1 MHKLRLIKSAFATV
15 LTLTLA
21 ACSGNDPDSQGEQS
35 TAIIDQAAI
44 DRLNT
49 TLSGFVE
56 SGNVAG
62 ASALIREK
70 DREVYFNTFGMADR
84 EANVPMTRD
93 TIAQIF
99 SMTKPLTGVA
109 LLTLYEQGK
118 IDLDDPVAQ
127 HLPEFSDLR
136 VYAGTDEQGEIILE
150 APRRPLTIRDLTRHT
165 AGFANS
171 TELPGVGPV
180 LAKEGPGAPEQTL
193 TEMAERLAR
202 VPLYF
207 HPGEH
212 WSYGPEVDVL
222 ALVVERVSGQPFE
235 TYLREYILGPLNMR
249 ETHYFVPQT
258 RRHRLAALYQ
268 RQGEGEL
275 VRAADGQRL
284 AIERWALTP
293 GGYGLTSTLDDYMR
307 FARMLVN
314 EGELDGV
321 RILQPESVRKMA
333 TDQLPDDIGDLSWL
347 PGKGQVGFGV
357 NVAVRVAPPASA
369 DENNGAVGEFFWDGL
384 ASTLFWVDPENDL
397 TAVLFVQLVPY
408 DEIGLHKAF
417 RDAVYGPYDRQNGAN
432 N

>member
-1 MHKLRLIKSAFATV
+1 MHKPWLIKSAFATL

-21 ACSGNDPDSQGEQS
+21 ACSGNDPDAQTEQS
-35 TAIIDQAAI
+35 AGVIDQAAI
-44 DRLNT
+44 DRINT

-56 SGNVAG
+56 SGNIAG
-62 ASALIREK
+62 VSALIREGE
-70 DREVYFNTFGMADR
+70 REVYFNTFGMADR
-84 EANVPMTRD
+84 EANVPMARD
-93 TIAQIF
+93 TLVQIF
-99 SMTKPLTGVA
+99 SMTKPITGVA

-118 IDLDDPVAQ
+118 IDLDDPLAQ
-127 HLPEFSDLR
+127 HVPEFSDLR
-136 VYAGTDEQGEIILE
+136 VYAGTDEQGEMILE
-150 APRRPLTIRDLTRHT
+150 EPRRPLTIRDLTRHT

-171 TELPGVGPV
+171 PELPGVGAL
-180 LAKEGPGAPEQTL
+180 LAAEGPGALEQTL

-235 TYLREYILGPLNMR
+235 TYLREHILGPLNMR
-249 ETHYFVPQT
+249 ETHYFVPATQ
-258 RRHRLAALYQ
+258 RHRLAALYQ
-268 RQGEGEL
+268 RQGEGDL
-275 VRAADGQRL
+275 VPVADGQRL
-284 AIERWALTP
+284 AIKRWALTP
-293 GGYGLTSTLDDYMR
+293 GGYGLNSTLDDYMR

-357 NVAVRVAPPASA
+357 NVAVRVEPPASA
-369 DENNGAVGEFFWDGL
+369 EENNGAVGEFFWDGM
-384 ASTLFWVDPENDL
+384 ASTLFWVDPKNDL

-417 RDAVYGPYDRQNGAN
+417 RDAVYGPYNPRD
-432 N
+432 